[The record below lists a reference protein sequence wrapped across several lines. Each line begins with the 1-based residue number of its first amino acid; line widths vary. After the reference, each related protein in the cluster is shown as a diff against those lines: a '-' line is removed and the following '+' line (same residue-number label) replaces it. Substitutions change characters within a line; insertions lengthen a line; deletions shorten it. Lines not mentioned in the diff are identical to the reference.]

1 MRRCSRFMYPSRS
14 LAGIVTALSVIG
26 LAGATSVGT
35 ASVAQ
40 ADTVVT
46 VVAGSGE
53 VGYSGDGGAA
63 TAATFSGPS
72 AITVSPS
79 GTISVLDNGNYAV
92 RRFAVGGSIDTA
104 TGGRRDCEVVSP
116 DAAMAGLCD
125 PGSGIA
131 TDSDDNI
138 YTGET
143 NGVLRWNSASGLHHF
158 IGHYYGSGGYDDS
171 EQYVARV
178 YPTQVRFSATTNEVY
193 FGEPTTIRKLKN
205 TGDVVTFVGAHD
217 NGGVVCTQPVDGS
230 VALGSCLG
238 ISGFVVVGT
247 DIYLADN
254 GHYSAGSANS
264 PTVWRMDSAG
274 VLHLIATN
282 LPPLGRMAVTP
293 DGGVYAVSGVQVL
306 KVTDGSTS
314 VYADLSSSL
323 SAAPGAVISDLASD
337 SHGNLFA
344 VSAGTNRVYEIVQAA
359 PSLPVVTGISID
371 GPSALDPMLTRI
383 VTIRSSSGV
392 GVAGYDLGWAPK
404 GAAAAQPT
412 VGVQRVGSGRASLSF
427 RATAPNSDWVL
438 FGRVVM
444 VNGAVGPWSA
454 ATAVRTPKAPKLI
467 VIGDSVSAGHHK
479 DSAAART
486 LCKDGQ
492 YGYAYEFSKKW
503 VANLPS
509 QWRAAG
515 QYSNLAWSGFATQ
528 KRKGSTIRGSM
539 VDGGMDACGKN
550 AGYIPLNEAKKLLAA
565 NAKSWNR
572 VVVTAGIND
581 TNWGDV
587 LIKVL
592 VAELSRNAAHKIN
605 PRVSFDITQKDCS
618 TMVNGAWDGF
628 RAPVKASI
636 ISGIK
641 KIASGLAGA
650 DPSTAIT
657 WVGYY
662 NMSGTGTNTEHPQPY
677 MPTTCNK
684 PVQDAIRSLNDTIRA
699 GLSSGITYI
708 SMSAVMDSRKG
719 GVQSLYLTATGLN
732 TLFGSSNPPGWP
744 HPNKEGA
751 KAIAGVIPVV

>member
-1 MRRCSRFMYPSRS
+1 MKRYSRFMYPRRS
-14 LAGIVTALSVIG
+14 LASLIATLLVIG

-35 ASVAQ
+35 ASVAR

-63 TAATFSGPS
+63 TAATLSGPN

-79 GTISVLDNGNYAV
+79 DTISVLDNGNYAV
-92 RRFAVGGSIDTA
+92 RQFAVGGNIGTT
-104 TGGRRDCEVVSP
+104 TGGTRDCEIVSP
-116 DAAMAGLCD
+116 NAAMAGPCS

-131 TDSDDNI
+131 TDPDGNT

-143 NGVLRWNSASGLHHF
+143 EGVLKWNSASGLHHF
-158 IGHYYGSGGYDDS
+158 ISHYYGRDGYDGDTQFTS
-171 EQYVARV
+171 FV
-178 YPTQVRFSATTNEVY
+178 YPTQVRFSIATNEFY
-193 FGEPTTIRKLKN
+193 FGEPTAIRKLKN
-205 TGDVVTFVGAHD
+205 TGDIVTFVGARD

-238 ISGFVVVGT
+238 IAGFVVVGT

-254 GHYSAGSANS
+254 GHSNAGTVNP
-264 PTVWRMDSAG
+264 PTVWRVDSAG

-282 LPPLGRMAVTP
+282 LPALGRMAVAP
-293 DGGVYAVSGVQVL
+293 DGGVYVVSGARVL
-306 KVTDGSTS
+306 KVVGGTTS

-323 SAAPGAVISDLASD
+323 SGAPGAVISDLASD

-344 VSAGTNRVYEIVQAA
+344 VSAGANRVYEIVQAA
-359 PSLPVVTGISID
+359 PSLPVVTGISVD
-371 GPSALDPMLTRI
+371 SPSALDPMLTRM
-383 VTIRSSSGV
+383 VTLRSSSSV

-404 GAAAAQPT
+404 GTASAQPT
-412 VGVQRVGSGRASLSF
+412 VGVQRVGSGRARLSF
-427 RATAPNSDWVL
+427 RVTAPNSDWLL

-444 VNGAVGPWSA
+444 ANGTVGSWSA
-454 ATAVRTPKAPKLI
+454 ATAVRTPKAPELI

-479 DSAAART
+479 DSATAKTTCRDN
-486 LCKDGQ
+486 K

-509 QWRAAG
+509 QWRVAG

-528 KRKGSTIRGSM
+528 KRKGSNIRGSV

-550 AGYIPLNEAKKLLAA
+550 AGYIPLNEAKKLLAT

-572 VVVTAGIND
+572 VVVTAGISD
-581 TNWGDV
+581 TNWGAV
-587 LIKVL
+587 LTKVL
-592 VAELSRNAAHKIN
+592 VAELSHNAAHKIN

-618 TMVNGAWDGF
+618 TMVNGAWDVF
-628 RAPVKASI
+628 HADVKASI
-636 ISGIK
+636 INGVK
-641 KIASGLAGA
+641 KIASGLIGA
-650 DPSTAIT
+650 DPSAAVT

-662 NMSGTGTNTEHPQPY
+662 NMSGTGTNAARPQPY

-684 PVQDAIRSLNDTIRA
+684 PVQDAIRRLNDTIRA
-699 GLSSGITYI
+699 GLPNGITYVP
-708 SMSAVMDSRKG
+708 MSAIMDSRKSD
-719 GVQSLYLTATGLN
+719 VQPLYLTATGLN

-744 HPNKEGA
+744 YPNQEGA
-751 KAIAGVIPVV
+751 KAIAGAISAG